1 MRKVVMMM
9 TLSSLCPPRRH
20 YQRDENQKQRRHVRK
35 TIPVIV
41 ATMIVLQ
48 MMIMPVE
55 GFINQRT
62 TAGIVG
68 LGKHEHH
75 HALFRTD
82 LYNLQYSRLNASTND
97 SEEKEEDKSN
107 PPIEMLS
114 DGGSPQFGDVVP
126 LSSRASSSSSSSDNI
141 NAQFG
146 DVVRMPSSSSSSA
159 SSSISDDTLFAA
171 TSPDTRNGPNDA
183 SAATATTTENN
194 RNTKNIV
201 VAIVS
206 ISLAIMNYF
215 WQFTH
220 PISPVQLLFTLQQE
234 SDPISIV
241 GKNSKPTIVDFWA
254 PW

>member
-1 MRKVVMMM
+1 MMM

-48 MMIMPVE
+48 MMIVPVE

-146 DVVRMPSSSSSSA
+146 DVVRMPSSSA
-159 SSSISDDTLFAA
+159 SSSINDDTLFAA
-171 TSPDTRNGPNDA
+171 TSTATSSPDTQTANDA

>member
-1 MRKVVMMM
+1 MMM

-48 MMIMPVE
+48 MMIVPVE

-146 DVVRMPSSSSSSA
+146 DVVRMPSSASSSA

-183 SAATATTTENN
+183 SSATATTNEN

-201 VAIVS
+201 VAIAS